1 MKSVYMRNLFAET
14 CLNLNAL
21 VVSIGNVAK
30 SVADSCG
37 TIEHLYNVHI

>member
-21 VVSIGNVAK
+21 VVSIDNVTK

-37 TIEHLYNVHI
+37 AIDHLYNVHM